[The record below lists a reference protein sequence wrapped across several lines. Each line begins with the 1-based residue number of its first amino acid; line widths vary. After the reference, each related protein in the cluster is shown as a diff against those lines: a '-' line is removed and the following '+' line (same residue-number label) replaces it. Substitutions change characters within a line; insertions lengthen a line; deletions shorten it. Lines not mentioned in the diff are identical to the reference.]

1 MFITESTMK
10 HEITSWRIDGASES
24 IIPANAPD
32 GDGETGTHVV
42 LVVDASGSMRKS
54 DVPNYPN
61 RTAAVYDCLVKDF
74 LKQQLQQQEAR
85 EESSNVIVTLI
96 EMSDD
101 ASVIFERKPLDA
113 DLEDSFLARM
123 TSRARD
129 HGNYIPALRAAKEV
143 TSPSFAACDHPVLQS
158 LDPLEPHAHP
168 LPNHRRRC

>member
-74 LKQQLQQQEAR
+74 LKQQLQQQEDKPG
-85 EESSNVIVTLI
+85 SS
-96 EMSDD
+96 SDTG
-101 ASVIFERKPLDA
+101 
-113 DLEDSFLARM
+113 M
-123 TSRARD
+123 
-129 HGNYIPALRAAKEV
+129 
-143 TSPSFAACDHPVLQS
+143 
-158 LDPLEPHAHP
+158 
-168 LPNHRRRC
+168 